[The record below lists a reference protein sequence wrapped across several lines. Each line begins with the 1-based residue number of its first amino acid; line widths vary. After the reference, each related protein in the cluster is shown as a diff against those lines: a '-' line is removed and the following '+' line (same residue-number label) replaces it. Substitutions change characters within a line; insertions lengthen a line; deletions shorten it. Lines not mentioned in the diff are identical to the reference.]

1 MIRFATLPLV
11 LLLVA
16 AGCRTTEPLSADPGA
31 GPGPMTDIAYAE
43 MDEPFALE
51 RGASTVVDGQIVRFD
66 HITEDSRCPA
76 DVDCVWE
83 GRATIS
89 LSLIAGD
96 TMNGV
101 QLSIPGFVGVDSEP
115 QAQQSAVANG
125 YTFTLL
131 QLDPYPGQEGVDA
144 EMVPVATLRVTH
156 GG

>member
-1 MIRFATLPLV
+1 MIRLATLPLA
-11 LLLVA
+11 LLLIA
-16 AGCRTTEPLSADPGA
+16 AGCSTTQSLSDDSGA
-31 GPGPMTDIAYAE
+31 NTGSTMETTAE
-43 MDEPFALE
+43 LGEPFTLE

-96 TMNGV
+96 TVDGV
-101 QLSIPGFVGVDSEP
+101 QLSIPGFVGADSEP
-115 QAQQSAVANG
+115 QPQQSAVVNG
-125 YTFTLL
+125 YTFTIL
-131 QLDPYPGQEGVDA
+131 QLDPYPGQDGVDA
-144 EMVPVATLRVTH
+144 EMTPMVTLVVTH

>member
-1 MIRFATLPLV
+1 MIRLATFPLA
-11 LLLVA
+11 LLLIA
-16 AGCRTTEPLSADPGA
+16 AGCSTTQPLSDDSGADTGST
-31 GPGPMTDIAYAE
+31 METTAE
-43 MDEPFALE
+43 LGEPFTLE
-51 RGASTVVDGQIVRFD
+51 RGASTMVDDRMLRFD

-76 DVDCVWE
+76 NVDCVWE

-96 TMNGV
+96 TVDGV
-101 QLSIPGFVGVDSEP
+101 QLSIPGFVGMDSEP
-115 QAQQSAVANG
+115 QPQQSAVVNG

-144 EMVPVATLRVTH
+144 EMTPMATLRMTL

>member
-1 MIRFATLPLV
+1 MIRFATLPLS

-16 AGCRTTEPLSADPGA
+16 AGCRTIEPLSTESEA
-31 GPGPMTDIAYAE
+31 GPGPMTDVAYAE
-43 MDEPFALE
+43 LDEPFRLE

-66 HITEDSRCPA
+66 HVTEDSRCPA

-96 TMNGV
+96 TPDGV
-101 QLSIPGFVGVDSEP
+101 QLSIPGFVSADSEP
-115 QAQQSAVANG
+115 RDLQSAVVNG

-131 QLDPYPGQEGVDA
+131 QLDPYPGQDGVDA
-144 EMVPVATLRVTH
+144 AMVPTATLRVTSSE
-156 GG
+156 

>member
-1 MIRFATLPLV
+1 
-11 LLLVA
+11 
-16 AGCRTTEPLSADPGA
+16 
-31 GPGPMTDIAYAE
+31 MTDVAYAE
-43 MDEPFALE
+43 MDEPFTLE
-51 RGASTVVDGQIVRFD
+51 RGASTVVDGLVVRFD

-96 TMNGV
+96 AINSV
-101 QLSIPGFVGVDSEP
+101 QLSIPGFVGADSEP

-131 QLDPYPGQEGVDA
+131 QLDPYPGQEGVDT
-144 EMVPVATLRVTH
+144 EMTPMATLRVTH

>member
-1 MIRFATLPLV
+1 MIRLATLPTA
-11 LLLVA
+11 LLLIA
-16 AGCRTTEPLSADPGA
+16 AGCSTTRSLSDDFGADTGST
-31 GPGPMTDIAYAE
+31 METTAE
-43 MDEPFALE
+43 LGEPFTLE

-76 DVDCVWE
+76 DVECVWE

-96 TMNGV
+96 TMDGV
-101 QLSIPGFVGVDSEP
+101 RLSIPGFVGADSEP
-115 QAQQSAVANG
+115 QALQSAVVNG

-144 EMVPVATLRVTH
+144 EMTPMATLRVTH
-156 GG
+156 SG